1 MSRIKF
7 NRITKKDVIII
18 DSKMNNNEINSKLID
33 AYKNAKKLIKQDPN
47 NKQFIIKNYIDLVLK
62 FNNYSS
68 FKNNN
73 NDEGLPSS
81 SDINIYNNFNTNPN
95 NMMNGVDNI
104 INNTNKKNKYVDITK
119 TSQRSIQELASIF
132 NYINK

>member
-68 FKNNN
+68 SKNN